1 MTRSKTCQQNAPKD
15 SQRVILPRYGFIL
28 LIFMTLFWGI
38 NWPIIKIALEEV
50 TVLTFRA
57 VCLAGGAL
65 VILFL
70 SKIFGHSLVI
80 PRKLL
85 PMLLLCSLL
94 NITAWHSLTGYG
106 IDLTSSGRAA
116 IIGYTMPLWTA
127 PLGFLVL
134 GEMVTWRR
142 IVALTLGTAG
152 LGILIISDLHKLGE
166 APLGPLLMLGGAL
179 VWAGGTVVQKKV
191 DWGVP
196 TSVLIGWQ
204 YLIGGLPIFFAA
216 AIVVDYESVS
226 FQGVWTCLSIIYN
239 IFIGFVFCYY
249 AYYEV
254 IRIFPIGIATVGTLA
269 TRIVGVFSGVLLLNE
284 RVGWEECSAL
294 ALVVLGLGLPIL
306 INSGKVK
313 MGLWAKTF

>member
-1 MTRSKTCQQNAPKD
+1 MNKLKTYQLNSSKGPQK
-15 SQRVILPRYGFIL
+15 VILPRYGFIL

-50 TVLTFRA
+50 PVLTFRA

-70 SKIFGHSLVI
+70 SKVFGHSLVI
-80 PRKLL
+80 PRKLF
-85 PMLLLCSLL
+85 PMLFLCSLL

-127 PLGFLVL
+127 PLGYLVL
-134 GEMVTWRR
+134 GENVTWRR

-152 LGILIISDLHKLGE
+152 LGILIISDSNKLGE
-166 APLGPLLMLGGAL
+166 APIGPLLMLGGAF

-191 DWGVP
+191 NWGVP
-196 TSVLIGWQ
+196 ISVLIGWQ
-204 YLIGGLPIFFAA
+204 YLIGGFPIFIAA
-216 AIVVDYESVS
+216 ATIVDYDYVS
-226 FQGVWTCLSIIYN
+226 FPGIWPCLSIIYN

-254 IRIFPIGIATVGTLA
+254 VRIFPIGIATVGTLA
-269 TRIVGVFSGVLLLNE
+269 TPIVGVFSGVLLLNE

-294 ALVVLGLGLPIL
+294 ALVVFGLSLPIL
-306 INSGKVK
+306 ISSRKV
-313 MGLWAKTF
+313 TVR